1 MHKDNQ
7 RFSIR
12 QELEKMRH
20 ENEQS
25 QQQGNSVKAS
35 PSSDSQRKYHG
46 LNMAWKDVV
55 MFSLLILVTSVY
67 QVRAEAAAELTPVDF
82 DDISS
87 GMLLSFDKNSGEYAS
102 LELVSAEYSADIFGM
117 LATVTIKQNFRN
129 PSDQWVSEGVY
140 AFPVASQSAVYGMK
154 LIIGKRIIEGEIH
167 EKEEAIQIYE
177 QAKLSGQTASIV
189 KQYRP
194 NLFTTDVANIGPQ
207 ETISVEITYQQTLHY
222 DSGHFDFRIPLAIKP
237 RYVPNADNK
246 PLPTS
251 GNVSH
256 NNSRSININ
265 LDAGFEL
272 AELQSLNHDI
282 DVVEEFSMQHIQLSD
297 NALFDAND
305 FVLRWQPLAGSEPK
319 AAYFSEYKDGHEY
332 ALLMML
338 PPQSTEKL
346 TQPRNI
352 TYIIDTSGS
361 MHGTA
366 LDQAKDALLY
376 AMSELESDSYFNIID
391 FDSTA
396 KPLFTQSQQASPDN
410 IGYALDFIEKLNS
423 DGGTNMAPALEIA
436 MQSQNII
443 PNRLN
448 QIIFITDGSVGNE
461 AQIFQQIAS
470 NIGDARLFT
479 VAIGAAPNNYFM
491 NKAAMFGR
499 GTYTHISKL
508 SQVDESMSELFTKI
522 SSPALTDIALDW
534 KNPVA
539 QNPSTIPDL
548 YQGEPVILTAKL
560 AQKQTSFN
568 ISGLVNDS
576 NSWNSQLSMQSDGQS
591 NGISR
596 LWARNQ
602 VEELTDSLMLG
613 GDHEML
619 KDQIIELGLKH
630 HLVTEFTALV
640 AVDKTPDLS
649 RMQQAQAAQDA
660 PYPQGSLGWLMQLLF
675 GLAILLLG
683 MRLYTRQQFS

>member
-7 RFSIR
+7 RISIR
-12 QELEKMRH
+12 QELENMHKKT
-20 ENEQS
+20 
-25 QQQGNSVKAS
+25 QQQQHSNAAKKHLAA
-35 PSSDSQRKYHG
+35 DNRNKYRG
-46 LNMAWKDVV
+46 LNMAWKDIV
-55 MFSLLILVTSVY
+55 MFSLLILMTSVY
-67 QVRAEAAAELTPVDF
+67 QVRAEPAAELTPVDF
-82 DDISS
+82 EDISS
-87 GMLLSFDKNSGEYAS
+87 GMLLSFDKSSGEYAS

-129 PSDQWVSEGVY
+129 PSDQWITEGVY
-140 AFPVASQSAVYGMK
+140 AFPVANQSAVYGMK
-154 LIIGKRIIEGEIH
+154 LIIGQRIIEGEIH
-167 EKEEAIQIYE
+167 EKQEAIQIYE

-194 NLFTTDVANIGPQ
+194 NLFTTDVANIGPK

-222 DSGHFDFRIPLAIKP
+222 DSGHFDFRIPLAVKP
-237 RYVPNADNK
+237 RYVPNNHYK
-246 PLPTS
+246 PLPS
-251 GNVSH
+251 SNVSTS
-256 NNSRSININ
+256 NTRNININ

-282 DVVEEFSMQHIQLSD
+282 DVVEEFSMQRIQISD
-297 NALFDAND
+297 TTLFDAND

-319 AAYFSEYKDGHEY
+319 AAYFSEFKDGHEY

-338 PPQSTEKL
+338 PPQSTERL

-366 LDQAKDALLY
+366 LNQAKDALLY

-410 IGYALDFIEKLNS
+410 INDALIFIEKLNS
-423 DGGTNMAPALEIA
+423 DGGTNMAPALDIA

-443 PNRLN
+443 PDRLN

-461 AQIFQQIAS
+461 AQIFQQIA
-470 NIGDARLFT
+470 NDIGDARLFT
-479 VAIGAAPNNYFM
+479 VAIGPAPNNYFM

-560 AQKQTSFN
+560 AQRQSSFN
-568 ISGLVNDS
+568 LSGLVNDS
-576 NSWNSQLSMQSDGQS
+576 NSWNTQLSMQGDGQS

-613 GDHEML
+613 GDYEML
-619 KDQIIELGLKH
+619 KDQIIALGLKH

-675 GLAILLLG
+675 GLAILLVG
-683 MRLYTRQQFS
+683 VRLSTCQQFS

>member
-1 MHKDNQ
+1 MHKNNK
-7 RFSIR
+7 RVSIR
-12 QELEKMRH
+12 KELEKMHHR
-20 ENEQS
+20 EQPS
-25 QQQGNSVKAS
+25 KQAYESTSAS
-35 PSSDSQRKYHG
+35 MESKPRKNYRG
-46 LNMAWKDVV
+46 LNMAWKDIV
-55 MFSLLILVTSVY
+55 MFSLLILFTGIY
-67 QVRAEAAAELTPVDF
+67 QVRAEAPAELLPVDF

-87 GMLLSFDKNSGEYAS
+87 GMLLSFDKSSGEYAS
-102 LELVSAEYSADIFGM
+102 LELVSAEYEADIFGM

-129 PSDQWVSEGVY
+129 PSDQWVTEGVY

-154 LIIGKRIIEGEIH
+154 LIIGSRIIEGEIH
-167 EKEEAIQIYE
+167 EKEEAEQIYE

-194 NLFTTDVANIGPQ
+194 NLFTTDVANIGPK
-207 ETISVEITYQQTLHY
+207 ENVSIEITYQQTLRY

-237 RYVPNADNK
+237 RYVPGDNYK
-246 PLPTS
+246 TLP
-251 GNVSH
+251 GANVS
-256 NNSRSININ
+256 NSNKRSITIN

-282 DVVEEFSMQHIQLSD
+282 DVKETFAQHSIQLMD
-297 NALFDAND
+297 NELFDAND

-338 PPQSTEKL
+338 PPQTSEKL

-396 KPLFTQSQQASPDN
+396 KPLFTQAQQATPDN
-410 IGYALDFIEKLNS
+410 IAYALDFIDKLNS
-423 DGGTNMAPALEIA
+423 DGGTNIAPALQIA
-436 MQSQNII
+436 MQPQNII
-443 PNRLN
+443 PDRLN

-461 AQIFQQIAS
+461 AQIFQQIAQD
-470 NIGDARLFT
+470 IGDARLFT
-479 VAIGAAPNNYFM
+479 VAIGPAPNNYFM

-499 GTYTHISKL
+499 GTYTHIAKL
-508 SQVDESMSELFTKI
+508 SQVDQSMSELFTKI
-522 SSPALTDIALDW
+522 ASPALTDIALDW

-560 AQKQTSFN
+560 AQKQSDFN
-568 ISGLVNDS
+568 ISGMVNDS
-576 NSWNSQLSMQSDGQS
+576 NNWSSQMTMNSDGQS
-591 NGISR
+591 NGIAR

-602 VEELTDSLMLG
+602 VEELTDNLMLG
-613 GDHEML
+613 GDYEML
-619 KDQIIELGLKH
+619 KDQIIDLGLKH
-630 HLVTEFTALV
+630 HLITEFTALV
-640 AVDKTPDLS
+640 AVDKTPDLT

-660 PYPQGSLGWLMQLLF
+660 AYPQGSLGWPMQLLF
-675 GLAILLLG
+675 GLALLLVG
-683 MRLYTRQQFS
+683 IRLYNRQQYSL